1 MLAAMA
7 SRVFPSLMLV
17 SVLLAMTLAAG
28 GCSAPPPFAQLSG
41 LIIAPQLDELS
52 GIAASRA
59 HADTL
64 WVLNDG
70 GNSPALYAIGNRGGL
85 QATFRV
91 AGVVNTDWEDLA
103 AFDLDGR
110 HYLLI
115 ADVGDNG
122 GLRKTLQLHVVE
134 EPATLTDGL
143 PHDGMLHDGMLRS
156 AWSIAF
162 RWPDGARDC
171 EAVAVDAARG
181 EILLI
186 SKRRRP
192 PELFTLPLRP
202 GNGGLQVAQLVGH
215 VAGIP
220 EPDSEALREDAH
232 QTRIRNQVT
241 AADISPDGRSIAVMT
256 YRSVLLYPR
265 RPHESWAQA
274 LARNPLVHDLTWLP
288 QAEALAWDADG
299 HGLYATGEHSPAPLL
314 YLNP

>member
-1 MLAAMA
+1 MA
-7 SRVFPSLMLV
+7 LRLPPLLV
-17 SVLLAMTLAAG
+17 SVLLAATLSVA
-28 GCSAPPPFAQLSG
+28 GCSAPPPPFAQLSG
-41 LIIAPQLDELS
+41 LIISPQLDELS
-52 GIAASRA
+52 GLAASRG
-59 HADTL
+59 HADML

-70 GNSPALYAIGNRGGL
+70 GNAAALYAIGNRGGL
-85 QATFRV
+85 QATFRI

-115 ADVGDNG
+115 ADTGDNG

-134 EPATLTDGL
+134 EPQILEDGT
-143 PHDGMLHDGMLRS
+143 LHDGVLRP

-202 GNGGLQVAQLVGH
+202 GNGGLQNAQLVGH
-215 VAGIP
+215 LTGIP
-220 EPDSEALREDAH
+220 EPDAEALREDAH
-232 QTRIRNQVT
+232 QARLRNQIT
-241 AADISPDGRSIAVMT
+241 AADISPDGRTIAVMT
-256 YRSVLLYPR
+256 YRDVLLYR
-265 RPHESWAQA
+265 RPTRASWAQA
-274 LARNPLVHDLTWLP
+274 LASNPQVHELPWLP
-288 QAEALAWDADG
+288 QAEALAWSPDG
-299 HGLYATGEHSPAPLL
+299 RALYATGEHSPAPLL

>member
-1 MLAAMA
+1 MA
-7 SRVFPSLMLV
+7 LHVFPALV
-17 SVLLAMTLAAG
+17 SVLLAMMLA
-28 GCSAPPPFAQLSG
+28 GCSTPPPPFVQLSG
-41 LIIAPQLDELS
+41 LITAPQLDEVS
-52 GIAASRA
+52 GLAASRV
-59 HADTL
+59 HPDTL

-70 GNSPALYAIGNRGGL
+70 GNAPALYAIGKRGGL
-85 QATFRV
+85 LATFRI

-110 HYLLI
+110 HYLLV
-115 ADVGDNG
+115 ADTGDNG

-134 EPATLTDGL
+134 EPQTLD
-143 PHDGMLHDGMLRS
+143 DGMLHDGMLRP

-171 EAVAVDAARG
+171 EAVAVDAVHG

-202 GNGGLQVAQLVGH
+202 GNGGLQVARFVGH
-215 VAGIP
+215 LAGIP
-220 EPDSEALREDAH
+220 EPDAEALREDAH
-232 QTRIRNQVT
+232 QARIRNQVT
-241 AADISPDGRSIAVMT
+241 AADISLDGRAIAVMT
-256 YRSVLLYPR
+256 YRDVLVYPR
-265 RPHESWAQA
+265 PPQASWAQA
-274 LARNPLVHDLTWLP
+274 LARNPQVHELTWLP
-288 QAEALAWDADG
+288 QAEALAWAADG